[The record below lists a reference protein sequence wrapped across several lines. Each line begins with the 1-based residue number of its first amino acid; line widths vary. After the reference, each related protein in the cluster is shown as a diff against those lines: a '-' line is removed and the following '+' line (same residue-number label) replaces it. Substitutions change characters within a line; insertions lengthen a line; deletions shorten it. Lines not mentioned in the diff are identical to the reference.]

1 MRALFD
7 LLNRWSGGQ
16 NLHLTIDLHGVGINN
31 TGLSPAVVI
40 SEARES
46 AREDLPLAVAPA
58 IRIISARI

>member
-1 MRALFD
+1 MESALII
-7 LLNRWSGGQ
+7 Q
-16 NLHLTIDLHGVGINN
+16 ACP
-31 TGLSPAVVI
+31 PAVVI